1 MKLSFLPS
9 NTFIDPNGQN
19 IKEISILVDQ
29 IVKFVVE
36 HASNAGNHRTL
47 PSPESSHYG
56 DIPET
61 GIELEELLKKLQAI
75 VKDSMNPLSPNYMG
89 HMDSIPTLMSCLGE
103 FVSTSINNNML
114 SHEMSPV
121 FSKMEVQLLGTIAR
135 MFGYDDNSGG
145 VMTSGGSLANL
156 QALAAARNFQLKVKE
171 SGLFGLSGQPVIF
184 ASDVSH
190 TSLHKAAMLLGLGTS
205 SIIPV
210 KSSSDSKM
218 DLDDLRKKIRQA
230 KNAGKIPFAI
240 AATAGTT
247 VTGSID
253 PIRSIADIAKEN
265 GLWLHV
271 DAAYGGALIFS
282 EAYRDKLN
290 GIEMADSITFNPQK
304 WMYIAK
310 TCAMVL
316 FKNHGVLETDFRIS
330 APYMNETAFAN
341 LGEISVQGTRHADIL
356 KLYLS
361 LQHIGLKGYREL
373 LHESLALKDEFTKQ
387 VKQRHY
393 LELSSEPDTNVVCFR
408 GIPHHLD
415 EAQWDNWN
423 LELQQFL
430 LNEENVFFSLPA
442 YRGNRW
448 LRAVLLNPFISNIL
462 IQRVFEKI
470 DQFYDQEISC

>member
-1 MKLSFLPS
+1 
-9 NTFIDPNGQN
+9 
-19 IKEISILVDQ
+19 
-29 IVKFVVE
+29 
-36 HASNAGNHRTL
+36 
-47 PSPESSHYG
+47 
-56 DIPET
+56 
-61 GIELEELLKKLQAI
+61 
-75 VKDSMNPLSPNYMG
+75 
-89 HMDSIPTLMSCLGE
+89 
-103 FVSTSINNNML
+103 
-114 SHEMSPV
+114 
-121 FSKMEVQLLGTIAR
+121 
-135 MFGYDDNSGG
+135 
-145 VMTSGGSLANL
+145 MTSGGSLANL
-156 QALAAARNFQLKVKE
+156 QALAAARNNQLKVKE

-205 SIIPV
+205 SVIPV

-218 DLDDLRKKIRQA
+218 DLDDLRKKIKQA
-230 KNAGKIPFAI
+230 KNEGKIPFAI

-393 LELSSEPDTNVVCFR
+393 LELSSEPDTNVICFR

-448 LRAVLLNPFISNIL
+448 LRAVLLNPFISNTL

>member
-1 MKLSFLPS
+1 
-9 NTFIDPNGQN
+9 
-19 IKEISILVDQ
+19 
-29 IVKFVVE
+29 
-36 HASNAGNHRTL
+36 
-47 PSPESSHYG
+47 
-56 DIPET
+56 
-61 GIELEELLKKLQAI
+61 
-75 VKDSMNPLSPNYMG
+75 
-89 HMDSIPTLMSCLGE
+89 MSCLGE

-114 SHEMSPV
+114 SLEMSPV

-156 QALAAARNFQLKVKE
+156 QALATARNYQLKVKE
-171 SGLFGLSGQPVIF
+171 SGVFGLSGQPVIF

-230 KNAGKIPFAI
+230 KNEGKIPFAI

-253 PIRSIADIAKEN
+253 PIRSIADIAKVN

-282 EAYRDKLN
+282 DAYRDKLN

-330 APYMNETAFAN
+330 APYMNETDFTN

-373 LHESLALKDEFTKQ
+373 LHESLALKNEFIKQ

-408 GIPHHLD
+408 GIPHNLD

-448 LRAVLLNPFISNIL
+448 LRAVLLNPFLSNIL

-470 DQFYDQEISC
+470 DQFYDQEIPR

>member
-1 MKLSFLPS
+1 MQPSFLPS
-9 NTFIDPNGQN
+9 SAFIDPNGQN

-29 IVKFVVE
+29 IVKFVIE
-36 HASNAGNHRTL
+36 HARSAGNHRTL
-47 PSPESSHYG
+47 PSPEPSHYG
-56 DIPET
+56 NIPET
-61 GIELEELLKKLQAI
+61 GVELEELLKKLQAI
-75 VKDSMNPLSPNYMG
+75 VKSSMNPLSPNYMG

-103 FVSTSINNNML
+103 FVSTSVNNNML
-114 SHEMSPV
+114 SLEMSPV
-121 FSKMEVQLLGTIAR
+121 FSKMEVQLMGTIAR

-156 QALAAARNFQLKVKE
+156 QALAAARNHQLKVKE
-171 SGLFGLSGQPVIF
+171 SGLFDLSEQPVIF

-210 KSSSDSKM
+210 KSNSDSKM
-218 DLDDLRKKIRQA
+218 DLDDLKKKISQA
-230 KNAGKIPFAI
+230 KNEGKLPFAI

-265 GLWLHV
+265 RLWLHV

-282 EAYRDKLN
+282 EAYRYKLN

-316 FKNHGVLETDFRIS
+316 FKNRGVLETDFRIS
-330 APYMNETAFAN
+330 APYMNETDFTN

-373 LHESLALKDEFTKQ
+373 LHGSLALKDEFINQ

-393 LELSSEPDTNVVCFR
+393 LELSGEPDTNVVCFR
-408 GIPHHLD
+408 GIPQGLD
-415 EAQWDNWN
+415 EAQRDNWN

-442 YRGNRW
+442 FRGNRW
-448 LRAVLLNPFISNIL
+448 LRAVLLNPFISNTL

-470 DQFYDQEISC
+470 DEFYAQGISR